1 MKSKQNSE
9 EYTYK
14 EECLNDILELEQQG
28 HIDVFYGDESGFSLN
43 CVIPYAWQFPNEP
56 ITILPQKG
64 KTINV
69 LGFMNATGNQ
79 VFTFDKT
86 GSINAE
92 FIIEAIDKFIETTT
106 KSPVLVLDNARI
118 HHSKLFQG
126 RISEWENKGLYIFY
140 LPAYSPHLNRI
151 ETLWRHTKYRWIK
164 PQDYQDLNTLKKA
177 LDSIWDAFGADYQIN
192 FSKN

>member
-1 MKSKQNSE
+1 MEK
-9 EYTYK
+9 
-14 EECLNDILELEQQG
+14 QG

-43 CVIPYAWQFPNEP
+43 CVIPYAWQFPSEA
-56 ITILPQKG
+56 IAILPQRG

-69 LGFMNATGNQ
+69 LGFMNANGNQ

-92 FIIEAIDKFIETTT
+92 FVIESVDKFIKTIAKLTI
-106 KSPVLVLDNARI
+106 LVLDNAPI
-118 HHSKLFQG
+118 HHAKLFQN
-126 RISEWENKGLYIFY
+126 RIDEWESKGLYIFY

-164 PQDYQDLNTLKKA
+164 PQDYQDLDTLKKA
-177 LDSIWDAFGADYQIN
+177 LDNVWMSFGSDYQIN
-192 FSKN
+192 FLKN